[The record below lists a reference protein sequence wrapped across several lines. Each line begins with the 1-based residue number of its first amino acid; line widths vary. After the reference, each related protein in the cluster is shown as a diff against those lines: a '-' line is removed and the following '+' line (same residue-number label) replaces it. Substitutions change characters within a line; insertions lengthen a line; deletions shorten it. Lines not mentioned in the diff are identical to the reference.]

1 MRLPTLAQSD
11 RVARRRRGAQLA
23 RFSVEREPLRA
34 EVLRVA
40 DGVAASEAEL
50 RLLACCAAQIAAE
63 AGAGSVVHA
72 VGAQR
77 QGALLGDALA
87 SVAHA
92 TATAASDCVPPG
104 AVVGSGAHR
113 RRRPVV
119 YLPGDLVAA
128 AGLGQVDVLLCRA
141 AAQHGDDAL
150 AVIAVE
156 APASHAAT
164 AHAAAPC
171 ALGHQIACLRA
182 NARKAG
188 WEFCQL
194 WTDGMARHALVVLE
208 RAVGAALLGA
218 CTHEIARNT

>member
-1 MRLPTLAQSD
+1 MSAAVAAVRSSALRLPTLAQSD
-11 RVARRRRGAQLA
+11 RVARRRRGAPLA

-40 DGVAASEAEL
+40 DGV
-50 RLLACCAAQIAAE
+50 
-63 AGAGSVVHA
+63 
-72 VGAQR
+72 
-77 QGALLGDALA
+77 
-87 SVAHA
+87 
-92 TATAASDCVPPG
+92 AASDCVPPG